1 MLGERTQRDTHL
13 LRADD
18 TLVILAC
25 GFGAR
30 VFRLRAWLVGVA
42 AVLQSP
48 SIDVNLTD
56 AEPVDG
62 NSPDF
67 DEGLFPRRD
76 FTPLAVNTAILIHP
90 GDIRCCPPQFMP
102 AAIAIPWKPDLV

>member
-1 MLGERTQRDTHL
+1 VLGERTQRDTHL

-18 TLVILAC
+18 TSVIRAC

-30 VFRLRAWLVGVA
+30 VFRLLAWLIGVA

-56 AEPVDG
+56 AEPVDVD
-62 NSPDF
+62 SPD
-67 DEGLFPRRD
+67 PY
-76 FTPLAVNTAILIHP
+76 
-90 GDIRCCPPQFMP
+90 
-102 AAIAIPWKPDLV
+102 